1 MKGLERTRD
10 LLNDIS
16 KTNDDTEINSASFSS
31 TKSIFTENN
40 NSINTNNFSSDEIL
54 FQDSIMVKISVKS
67 DWKKVGIIKIIK
79 Q

>member
-31 TKSIFTENN
+31 TKSIFTEN